1 MMDAFVDLPAPQ
13 GRCPGSR
20 VTPRMTDSTDRLDR
34 SIFLLTAGALFAA
47 SCLRSVLSLTGDA
60 LLTEVLLLLVAWLA
74 LLAGEA
80 FVTPR
85 WPSFFPLYMTAQTA
99 IVVVLLLAGVD
110 SGDFYAVLFGVL
122 SMQAAQRLGWR
133 SALLWIALFAPLTAL
148 PLTFVHSVPEAIVFA
163 AIYTVLN
170 VFLGLFTL
178 ATRRA
183 AEARAR
189 NRALTEE
196 LEAANGELA
205 AYARRTERL
214 AAAGERHRLARELH
228 DSVTQTVFSM
238 NLTAQ
243 SAALLLPRD
252 RSAAVAQLDRLRE
265 LAQTALGEIRVVGFE
280 LAAAELDE
288 DGLASALR
296 RHLAERGLP
305 DDLSV
310 TLKVEGREATGRPP
324 GSGPPALLSPA
335 EELCLFRVAQ
345 EALNNIVKHAQAREA
360 AIRLRLSPPCRLEI
374 EDHGLGFQMDEG
386 LGGGG
391 MGLRG
396 MGERAAEVGWSFS
409 LASAPGAGTRI
420 VVEQPSE
427 GRAEQ

>member
-1 MMDAFVDLPAPQ
+1 
-13 GRCPGSR
+13 
-20 VTPRMTDSTDRLDR
+20 MTDSADRLDR
-34 SIFLLTAGALFAA
+34 SIFLLTAGALFTA
-47 SCLRSVLSLTGDA
+47 SCLRSVLSMAGDA
-60 LLTEVLLLLVAWLA
+60 LLTEVLLLLLAWLA
-74 LLAGEA
+74 LLVVEA
-80 FVTPR
+80 VVTPR
-85 WPSFFPLYMTAQTA
+85 WSSFFPLYMTAQTA
-99 IVVVLLLAGVD
+99 IVVLLLLAVVE

-122 SMQAAQRLGWR
+122 SMQAAQRLDWR

-148 PLTFVHSVPEAIVFA
+148 PLTLAYGVPEAIVVA
-163 AIYTVLN
+163 AIFTGLN

-183 AEARAR
+183 GEARAH

-196 LEAANGELA
+196 LEAANVELA
-205 AYARRTERL
+205 EYSRRTERV

-228 DSVTQTVFSM
+228 DSVTQTVFTM

-252 RSAAVAQLDRLRE
+252 RSAAVDQLDRLRE
-265 LAQTALGEIRVVGFE
+265 LAQTALREIRVLGSE
-280 LAAAELDE
+280 LAAMELDE

-305 DDLSV
+305 ADLSV
-310 TLKVEGREATGRPP
+310 TLSVEGGEARGRPP
-324 GSGPPALLSPA
+324 ASGKPAGLSPA

-360 AIRLRLSPPCRLEI
+360 AIRLRLSPPCRLEV
-374 EDHGLGFQMDEG
+374 EDHGRGFRMDEG
-386 LGGGG
+386 RGGGG

-396 MGERAAEVGWSFS
+396 MGERAAEIGWGFS
-409 LASAPGAGTRI
+409 VASEPGAGTRI